1 MPLVR
6 ASGPDRL
13 LTSVSADLPVV
24 VVGAGPTGLTAAL
37 LLARHGVQVLVLER
51 HAAPWPLPRA
61 VHADDEV
68 ARILDRA
75 LAGSSFAAIS
85 RPARGLRL
93 LDGRHRV
100 LAEFA
105 RSPGVGRHGHPQA
118 NMFDQPDLEDLL
130 RAALATRPEVLVR
143 SGTQVVDVR
152 CGNVPRVLLTGGE
165 VVDSAAVLGC
175 DGAASVVRRAVGG
188 PWRDLHFEQE
198 WLVIDGRCTTE
209 LGAWDGVHQ
218 VCDPHRAATYLRVGA
233 DRYRWEF
240 QLRPGE
246 SAADLAGRQ
255 EELLLPWT
263 RGLPVEVLRSASY
276 VFSARLADRWQSGRV
291 FLLGDAA
298 HLTPPFVGQGL
309 GAGLRDAANLSWKL
323 ARVLAGDAPEALLAT
338 YARERRPHV
347 ASQIRMA
354 RTAGWAMSGGSG
366 RAAGLRRQALRALCA
381 LPGSAARVL
390 DAGSPALTGPLAP
403 TGPLGLARSGPG
415 PRRRLRAPRPGTL
428 APQPR
433 VVVGGREQLL
443 DEALGAGFAVLSRDQ
458 PDAAVRG
465 LAGRLGATVLVLEG
479 AAGPLHSWLGRARVV
494 VLRPDRTVLLAGRSG
509 AGLASEHD
517 VLVLVA
523 GAVRASGLPDQGQE
537 LPAGARVVP

>member
-1 MPLVR
+1 MR
-6 ASGPDRL
+6 ASGPDGL
-13 LTSVSADLPVV
+13 LTPSELPVV

-37 LLARHGVQVLVLER
+37 LLAEHGVRVVVLEQ
-51 HAAPWPLPRA
+51 HAEPWPLPRA

-75 LAGSSFAAIS
+75 LGGGAFAAIT

-105 RSPGVGRHGHPQA
+105 RSPGLGRHGHPQA
-118 NMFDQPDLEDLL
+118 NMFDQPELEDLL
-130 RAALATRPEVLVR
+130 RERLATRPEVLIR

-152 CGNVPRVLLTGGE
+152 CGAAPHVLLAGGE
-165 VVDSAAVLGC
+165 VVEAAAVLGC

-198 WLVIDGRCTTE
+198 WLVVDGRCTAE
-209 LGAWDGVHQ
+209 LGAWDGVLQ
-218 VCDPHRAATYLRVGA
+218 VCDPHRAATYLRVGEH
-233 DRYRWEF
+233 RYRWEF

-246 SAADLAGRQ
+246 SAADLTGRL

-263 RGLPVEVLRSASY
+263 GGLPVQVLRSASY

-298 HLTPPFVGQGL
+298 HLSPPFVGQGL
-309 GAGLRDAANLSWKL
+309 GAGLRDAANLAWKL

-347 ASQIRMA
+347 ASQIRLA

-366 RAAGLRRQALRALCA
+366 WAAGLRRQALRAVCA

-390 DAGSPALTGPLAP
+390 DTGSPALAGPLA
-403 TGPLGLARSGPG
+403 LSESGHL
-415 PRRRLRAPRPGTL
+415 RLRQPRPGTL

-433 VVVGGREQLL
+433 VVLGGREQLL
-443 DEALGAGFAVLSRDQ
+443 DEALGTGFAVLSRDQ
-458 PDAAVRG
+458 PDDALRRLAA
-465 LAGRLGATVLVLEG
+465 RLRATVLVLDG
-479 AAGPLHSWLGRARVV
+479 AAGPLHTWLGRARVV

-509 AGLASEHD
+509 AALASEHQ
-517 VLVLVA
+517 VLALVT
-523 GAVRASGLPDQGQE
+523 S
-537 LPAGARVVP
+537 